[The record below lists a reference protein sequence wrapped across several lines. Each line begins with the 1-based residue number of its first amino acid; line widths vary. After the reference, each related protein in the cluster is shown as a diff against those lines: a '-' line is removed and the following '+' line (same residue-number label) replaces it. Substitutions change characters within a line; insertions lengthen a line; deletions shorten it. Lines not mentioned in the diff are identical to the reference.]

1 MIIVC
6 AFPESRRIREST
18 TMRRSK
24 SPKSRNGLDVDR
36 LRKLKALKGLS
47 PRKLKTLLERMKVR
61 RFVRRSAIYQGDQIP
76 MAYLILGGV
85 AKLTCLNRK
94 GRRNLLEVL
103 GPGDIIEIPSLLPDT
118 HHHVTCEAFT
128 DCEVGLFNPRE
139 LIEDVVGVSFRDF
152 NEALNLTVERWW
164 HLLERQSNFLN
175 QTVEERV
182 ALALH
187 DMSGKFGVED
197 DRGMII
203 NLSLT
208 HKEIAEL
215 VDCSRP
221 KVSQCIRRLARGG
234 ALIRDHRRLIVDR
247 AKIRTILR
255 S

>member
-1 MIIVC
+1 
-6 AFPESRRIREST
+6 
-18 TMRRSK
+18 MRRSK
-24 SPKSRNGLDVDR
+24 LSKSQNRFDLNY

-47 PRKLKTLLERMKVR
+47 SHKLYEMHAKMKVR
-61 RFVRRSAIYQGDQIP
+61 SFARRSAIYQGDQTR
-76 MAYLILGGV
+76 MAYLILVGV

-103 GPGDIIEIPSLLPDT
+103 GPGDMIEIPSLLPDT

-139 LIEDVVGVSFRDF
+139 LIEGVVGISSRDF
-152 NEALNLTVERWW
+152 KEALNLTVERWW

-187 DMSGKFGVED
+187 DMSEKFGVED
-197 DRGMII
+197 DRGVII

-221 KVSQCIRRLARGG
+221 KVSQCVRRLAG
-234 ALIRDHRRLIVDR
+234 AGAVIRDNRRLVVDR
-247 AKIRTILR
+247 AKIRAIIR